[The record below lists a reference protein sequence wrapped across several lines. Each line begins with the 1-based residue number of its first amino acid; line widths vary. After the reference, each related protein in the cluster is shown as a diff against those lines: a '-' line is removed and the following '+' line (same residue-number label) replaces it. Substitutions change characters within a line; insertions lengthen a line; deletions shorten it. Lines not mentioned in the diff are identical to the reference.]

1 MDSNSQ
7 IHLNILEGVQMPMIQ
22 STSETVEMMEVGT
35 QQILRE
41 DSIVKPLLSTP
52 KKKHRSR
59 LLPKISSLTPNC
71 RRMYKEYR
79 KSRRQLDFRKRT
91 QRALKFSKD
100 QSFLNMTKNMNPLA
114 QKLFWMQI
122 KQANKNIKGRRFSD
136 EEKLIALSILKQSP
150 KCYRFL
156 QKMFILPS
164 KTTLNKVVASLDVTS
179 GINLKIFEALKLE
192 VETWPELRKFCSILF
207 DEVALEAGLT
217 YDKNRDKIHGFVELK
232 DRTNEFADH
241 ALVFLLRGAVH
252 KWQQPIAY
260 YFCKGATSAMQM
272 KEIIQQIVEAVGST
286 GLLPVALCCDQG
298 TAFQAVLKSFQ
309 EETRRHQIL
318 SGDRT
323 DEAIEISGHKL
334 NIVFDP
340 PHLIKGIRNNFLT
353 KNIKFGDE
361 ISKWSDIVDVYKMDC
376 NTIGDTKLLPKLNDE
391 HVMLGK
397 IKKMKVKNCV
407 RVLSHKVAQALNF
420 AANFSHDVHGN
431 KVSQTLRN
439 TASTILLFDN
449 LFDSVNGA
457 STSHKY
463 HKGKNLRKAVTA
475 TSEHHTFWQD
485 A

>member
-252 KWQQPIAY
+252 NSQLRTI
-260 YFCKGATSAMQM
+260 SA
-272 KEIIQQIVEAVGST
+272 KVP
-286 GLLPVALCCDQG
+286 LLLC
-298 TAFQAVLKSFQ
+298 
-309 EETRRHQIL
+309 R
-318 SGDRT
+318 
-323 DEAIEISGHKL
+323 
-334 NIVFDP
+334 
-340 PHLIKGIRNNFLT
+340 
-353 KNIKFGDE
+353 
-361 ISKWSDIVDVYKMDC
+361 
-376 NTIGDTKLLPKLNDE
+376 
-391 HVMLGK
+391 
-397 IKKMKVKNCV
+397 
-407 RVLSHKVAQALNF
+407 
-420 AANFSHDVHGN
+420 
-431 KVSQTLRN
+431 
-439 TASTILLFDN
+439 
-449 LFDSVNGA
+449 
-457 STSHKY
+457 
-463 HKGKNLRKAVTA
+463 
-475 TSEHHTFWQD
+475 
-485 A
+485 

>member
-217 YDKNRDKIHGFVELK
+217 YDKNRDKIHGFVERICRSCIGFFIAWSSSQMATANCVLFLQ
-232 DRTNEFADH
+232 RCHFCYAD
-241 ALVFLLRGAVH
+241 
-252 KWQQPIAY
+252 
-260 YFCKGATSAMQM
+260 
-272 KEIIQQIVEAVGST
+272 E
-286 GLLPVALCCDQG
+286 
-298 TAFQAVLKSFQ
+298 
-309 EETRRHQIL
+309 
-318 SGDRT
+318 
-323 DEAIEISGHKL
+323 
-334 NIVFDP
+334 
-340 PHLIKGIRNNFLT
+340 RNNT
-353 KNIKFGDE
+353 TNCRSCGKHR
-361 ISKWSDIVDVYKMDC
+361 SSSC
-376 NTIGDTKLLPKLNDE
+376 SS
-391 HVMLGK
+391 ML
-397 IKKMKVKNCV
+397 
-407 RVLSHKVAQALNF
+407 
-420 AANFSHDVHGN
+420 
-431 KVSQTLRN
+431 
-439 TASTILLFDN
+439 
-449 LFDSVNGA
+449 
-457 STSHKY
+457 
-463 HKGKNLRKAVTA
+463 
-475 TSEHHTFWQD
+475 
-485 A
+485 